1 MPTAL
6 AAPAATIL
14 DRSEE
19 SATSA
24 LYSAA
29 IGPVNNDYYL
39 PIFTRFE
46 AADRAGPSWNWAAS
60 LYTLN
65 WMAFRQ
71 LWRAA
76 LVYVAAMAGAAWLVL
91 QRSEPVAL
99 GWLLAL
105 AALSF
110 GLPGVYGNALL
121 HAQSRKKMARA
132 LSLNPSLAQACAM
145 LNRQAGSRRRFIGL
159 ALANLALASLAA
171 AAYLAWPEAST
182 PPLNRAASAQA
193 HTLALGRVTDVPATT
208 VPRPPAIAL
217 AAAPG
222 QPASAPAPLA
232 PPALFSSAPVATN
245 AESVPAAE
253 LPRVTA
259 PRFFI
264 NVGLFANA
272 ANARRAH
279 QKLRD
284 AGLAALAQELK
295 TPQGRRTR
303 VRVGPFE
310 TQRAADAAVEQ
321 IRALKLDAIAF
332 QQ

>member
-1 MPTAL
+1 L
-6 AAPAATIL
+6 
-14 DRSEE
+14 
-19 SATSA
+19 
-24 LYSAA
+24 
-29 IGPVNNDYYL
+29 
-39 PIFTRFE
+39 
-46 AADRAGPSWNWAAS
+46 
-60 LYTLN
+60 
-65 WMAFRQ
+65 
-71 LWRAA
+71 
-76 LVYVAAMAGAAWLVL
+76 LVFPG
-91 QRSEPVAL
+91 SEPVAL

-105 AALSF
+105 AVLSF

-121 HAQSRKKMARA
+121 HADSRKKMARA
-132 LSLNPSLAQACAM
+132 LSVNPSLGQACAM
-145 LNRQAGSRRRFIGL
+145 LNRQAGSRRRFVGL

-171 AAYLAWPEAST
+171 VAYLAWPEAGT

-193 HTLALGRVTDVPATT
+193 HTPALGRVTDVPATT

-217 AAAPG
+217 AAAPAAPG
-222 QPASAPAPLA
+222 QLASAPAPLA
-232 PPALFSSAPVATN
+232 PPAPLSSAPVATN
-245 AESVPAAE
+245 AESVPAPSAAVSFVPRWPVPAAE
-253 LPRVTA
+253 LPRATA
-259 PRFFI
+259 PRFFV
-264 NVGLFANA
+264 NVGLFAND

-303 VRVGPFE
+303 VRAGPFE